1 MLDVRGDIQDYIQTR
16 IRALL
21 EDSLNEYQD
30 PDWVQAAILFK
41 QVVVPC
47 ETYMTKQLYD
57 LAKDIVKKAEQ
68 NNNRIL
74 YQNIS
79 GMYNVEV
86 SDLNPSDMNNLHN
99 NIEIKNYTNTID
111 EIKKWTENFDKKR

>member
-47 ETYMTKQLYD
+47 ETYMTEQLYD